1 MKPQHARFAFAA
13 VIVAVAVG
21 WWATH
26 SEMSPFVPKKPDR
39 PVLKFIAKIAKLG
52 LWVAL
57 AAEKPP
63 EPEQRQ
69 VVAKFDE
76 NGQRVLNHEEG
87 W

>member
-1 MKPQHARFAFAA
+1 MTEAHRRTVAA

-26 SEMSPFVPKKPDR
+26 SDNSPLAPKKPDR
-39 PVLKFIAKIAKLG
+39 PVIKFLSRIARLG

-69 VVAKFDE
+69 TVAKFDE
-76 NGQRVLNHEEG
+76 NGNRILNHEEG